1 MPGYIINY
9 YKYFT
14 GPSEIKGALFE
25 HLDDRKSKDGL
36 IYSSEHEQDKIKYSR
51 IVFGDFDRVSVEKVY
66 DFSRLRNIESYA
78 QNWLGARQT
87 LILFCLNNSETGK
100 YEKRYE
106 RKSNLLDILA
116 EEKECNYNFACIT
129 LITLNPKLHDAEN
142 FPTALNICA
151 ELINQQLDR
160 VVKDKECNDIL
171 YNRNSVKWEVYGSFS
186 SSELAIVWRANEYAD
201 ILRLV
206 DILRDVKFKIG
217 DDSRYSPFLSFY
229 SIMMQPNGHHS
240 SNYINIHGY
249 AEVQFLLQDPGDNNT
264 GDVGT
269 KSFHTDRA
277 KYFADLVESFKK
289 ELTGDNVLREDTE
302 NPNDEVQIM
311 GCIGANDM
319 VLRLPSYML
328 CKPGTRVFES
338 GGKLYYKNPDLVKY
352 VSSTYTQLYYD
363 SLTKGKAKDYLIEF
377 NSPFVKPSAKPSNI
391 STYIK
396 KIYKKVYCPG
406 GIREMIKDTFPSTV
420 GLCDTLDLLY
430 TDFINNCTN
439 LSNTAWV
446 FDFSAQFEAVLDY
459 IEAQIIRYNGGH
471 TENKWYS
478 SALQS
483 EELYSTIK
491 SIFND
496 FNQIIYHTA
505 HSRRTVFVIPSCH
518 LRYMGQFDM
527 ILHAYYGLEKRF
539 LELAYKNNRNDQ
551 SNLTPLFNIDFVP
564 DIKTK
569 MYKYFVIKDK
579 IVTAHGIFSINMPL
593 PSMTDFLYYSM
604 VICHETFHFIA
615 PPDRNKRNQI
625 MGMLYFA
632 SFVANLMVYP
642 VYRKSDEM
650 SGKAFQMD
658 WSFVRSLVTHLSY
671 DLTFLMFDALRNEFM
686 EIHSKVVANIANNN
700 EGVPV
705 WNDYCRGLTK
715 TIMKYMSD
723 KDSNNLVA
731 ETYYEIF
738 SLNKSENEITL
749 ESVIENKLR
758 AEAARITSVS
768 SGIIEADIPR
778 IKMEMMAPF
787 DFTES
792 NCSEGL
798 YQFRSNIKSM
808 LESQNVKDIFELADD
823 LSGGYREACQDLA
836 IIEIYG
842 LSLEDYFVFR
852 DRHMKDILCV
862 NRDVQ
867 QSEFFREVFVS
878 DYLLHKTKG
887 TGDAKESIEYM
898 ETVVKTNY
906 TSLMTAMAYGIKAE
920 NGKEFIDLQE
930 KKIMSFEP
938 HITRYRQYIDDYGRI
953 RSLFLMLFD
962 EISIYIRDISR
973 ELSMYLTKSY
983 DEWKNIELDML
994 PEIKQTAEDKI
1005 DAVHKREQRLFE
1017 HNIKMIM
1024 DFQSQTPLQDIC
1036 DAL

>member
-1 MPGYIINY
+1 
-9 YKYFT
+9 
-14 GPSEIKGALFE
+14 
-25 HLDDRKSKDGL
+25 
-36 IYSSEHEQDKIKYSR
+36 
-51 IVFGDFDRVSVEKVY
+51 
-66 DFSRLRNIESYA
+66 
-78 QNWLGARQT
+78 
-87 LILFCLNNSETGK
+87 
-100 YEKRYE
+100 
-106 RKSNLLDILA
+106 
-116 EEKECNYNFACIT
+116 
-129 LITLNPKLHDAEN
+129 
-142 FPTALNICA
+142 
-151 ELINQQLDR
+151 
-160 VVKDKECNDIL
+160 
-171 YNRNSVKWEVYGSFS
+171 
-186 SSELAIVWRANEYAD
+186 
-201 ILRLV
+201 
-206 DILRDVKFKIG
+206 
-217 DDSRYSPFLSFY
+217 
-229 SIMMQPNGHHS
+229 
-240 SNYINIHGY
+240 
-249 AEVQFLLQDPGDNNT
+249 
-264 GDVGT
+264 
-269 KSFHTDRA
+269 
-277 KYFADLVESFKK
+277 
-289 ELTGDNVLREDTE
+289 
-302 NPNDEVQIM
+302 
-311 GCIGANDM
+311 
-319 VLRLPSYML
+319 
-328 CKPGTRVFES
+328 
-338 GGKLYYKNPDLVKY
+338 
-352 VSSTYTQLYYD
+352 
-363 SLTKGKAKDYLIEF
+363 
-377 NSPFVKPSAKPSNI
+377 
-391 STYIK
+391 
-396 KIYKKVYCPG
+396 
-406 GIREMIKDTFPSTV
+406 
-420 GLCDTLDLLY
+420 
-430 TDFINNCTN
+430 
-439 LSNTAWV
+439 
-446 FDFSAQFEAVLDY
+446 
-459 IEAQIIRYNGGH
+459 
-471 TENKWYS
+471 
-478 SALQS
+478 
-483 EELYSTIK
+483 
-491 SIFND
+491 
-496 FNQIIYHTA
+496 
-505 HSRRTVFVIPSCH
+505 
-518 LRYMGQFDM
+518 MGQFDM

-569 MYKYFVIKDK
+569 MYKYFAAKNGTM
-579 IVTAHGIFSINMPL
+579 TAHGIFSINMPL

-632 SFVANLMVYP
+632 SFVANILVYP
-642 VYRKSDEM
+642 VYRKNDEM

-658 WSFVRSLVTHLSY
+658 WPFVRGMVTHIFL
-671 DLTFLMFDALRNEFM
+671 DLTILMFDVLRNEFM
-686 EIHSKVVANIANNN
+686 GIHSNVVANFANNS

-705 WNDYCRGLTK
+705 WNDYCRELTK
-715 TIMKYMSD
+715 TIMEFMSN
-723 KDSNNLVA
+723 KKSSKLVA
-731 ETYYEIF
+731 DTYYEIF
-738 SLNKSENEITL
+738 SLNKRNKTTL

-768 SGIIEADIPR
+768 SSIIEADIPR

-787 DFTES
+787 DFAES

-808 LESQNVKDIFELADD
+808 LESQNAKDIFELADD
-823 LSGGYREACQDLA
+823 LSMGYREACQDLA

-852 DRHMKDILCV
+852 DRHMNDILCV
-862 NRDVQ
+862 DRGVQ

-878 DYLLHKTKG
+878 DYVLHKTKG
-887 TGDAKESIEYM
+887 TDDAKELIAYIES
-898 ETVVKTNY
+898 VVKTNY

>member
-14 GPSEIKGALFE
+14 GPSEIKGSLFE
-25 HLDDRKSKDGL
+25 YMAVRNNSAD
-36 IYSSEHEQDKIKYSR
+36 YETTKYSR
-51 IVFGDFDRVSVEKVY
+51 IVFGDFDRVSIEKVY

-78 QNWLGARQT
+78 QRWLGARQT

-116 EEKECNYNFACIT
+116 EEEECNYNFACIT
-129 LITLNPKLHDAEN
+129 LITLNPKLHSAEN

-151 ELINQQLDR
+151 ELINQQLER
-160 VVKDKECNDIL
+160 VVKDKNCSDIL
-171 YNRNSVKWEVYGSFS
+171 YDVKSIKWEVYGSFS
-186 SSELAIVWRANEYAD
+186 SSELAIVWRANEYSD

-229 SIMMQPNGHHS
+229 SIIMQPNGHHA
-240 SNYINIHGY
+240 SNYENIHGY
-249 AEVQFLLQDPGDNNT
+249 AEVQFLLQDPGD
-264 GDVGT
+264 GDIHAIGI
-269 KSFHTDRA
+269 KSFHIDRA
-277 KYFADLVESFKK
+277 QYFSDLAESFKK
-289 ELTGDNVLREDTE
+289 QLTGNDVSRDDTE
-302 NPNDEVQIM
+302 KPSDEVQIM
-311 GCIGANDM
+311 GCMGANDM

-328 CKPGTRVFES
+328 CKPETRVFES
-338 GGKLYYKNPDLVKY
+338 GGKLYYKNEDLVKY

-363 SLTKGKAKDYLIEF
+363 SITEDKIKDYLIEF
-377 NSPFVKPSAKPSNI
+377 NSPSVRTSARPEKI

-396 KIYKKVYCPG
+396 KIYEKVYGPR
-406 GIREMIKDTFPSTV
+406 GIREVIKNTFPSTV

-430 TDFINNCTN
+430 TDYINNCTN
-439 LSNTAWV
+439 LSSTAWV
-446 FDFSAQFEAVLDY
+446 SDFSTQFEAVLDY
-459 IEAQIIRYNGGH
+459 IEAQIKRYDGNNK
-471 TENKWYS
+471 ENSLYPK
-478 SALQS
+478 ALQS

-491 SIFND
+491 SIFNE
-496 FNQIIYHTA
+496 FNQIIYHIA

-569 MYKYFVIKDK
+569 MYKYFAAKNGTM
-579 IVTAHGIFSINMPL
+579 TAHGIFSINMPL

-632 SFVANLMVYP
+632 SFVANILVYP
-642 VYRKSDEM
+642 VYRKNDEM

-658 WSFVRSLVTHLSY
+658 WPFVRGMVTHIFL
-671 DLTFLMFDALRNEFM
+671 DLTILMFDVLRNEFM
-686 EIHSKVVANIANNN
+686 GIHSNVVANFANNS

-705 WNDYCRGLTK
+705 WNDYCRELTK
-715 TIMKYMSD
+715 TIMEFMSN
-723 KDSNNLVA
+723 KKSSKLVA
-731 ETYYEIF
+731 DTYYEIF
-738 SLNKSENEITL
+738 SLNKRNKTTL

-768 SGIIEADIPR
+768 SSIIEADIPR

-787 DFTES
+787 DFAES

-808 LESQNVKDIFELADD
+808 LESQNAKDIFELADD
-823 LSGGYREACQDLA
+823 LCMGYREACQDLA

-852 DRHMKDILCV
+852 DRHMNDILCV
-862 NRDVQ
+862 DRGVQ

-878 DYLLHKTKG
+878 DYVLHKTKG
-887 TGDAKESIEYM
+887 TDDAKELIAYIES
-898 ETVVKTNY
+898 VVKTNY